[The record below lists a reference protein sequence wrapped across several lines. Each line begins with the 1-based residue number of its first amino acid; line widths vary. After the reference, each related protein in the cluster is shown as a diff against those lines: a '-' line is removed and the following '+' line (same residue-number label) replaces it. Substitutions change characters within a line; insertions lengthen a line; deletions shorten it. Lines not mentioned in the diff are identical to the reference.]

1 VSTSQIYIVVFL
13 AAMAVVALR
22 VFFVLK
28 NGHDGRTTSLAGI
41 AATCVVTGII
51 FSDDGWIGY
60 GFLGAGALLGLAEA
74 FGRARAK

>member
-1 VSTSQIYIVVFL
+1 MSTSQIYIVVFL
-13 AAMAVVALR
+13 AAAAVVALR

-28 NGHDGRTTSLAGI
+28 NGHDSRPTFLAGL

-60 GFLGAGALLGLAEA
+60 GVLGAGAVLGLIEA
-74 FGRARAK
+74 VGRTRTR